1 MNIPEFKPTCE
12 NCAETCKG
20 DEPADECD
28 GYCLDDDVIVDA
40 VEQALEIV
48 GADGLV
54 NYEEGCGDDVCACI
68 LTDFMLCGDVDKL
81 KDCLP
86 AKIIGGMLYEMRAT
100 GIEGD
105 A

>member
-1 MNIPEFKPTCE
+1 MNIPEFKPTCA
-12 NCAETCKG
+12 NCSDTCKG

-40 VEQALEIV
+40 VRQALEIV

-54 NYEEGCGDDVCACI
+54 NYEEGSSDCACGCW
-68 LTDFMLCGDVDKL
+68 LSDFMLCGDVDKL

-86 AKIIGGMLYEMRAT
+86 AKDIGGMLYEMRAT